1 MSWIS
6 IVFLKEK
13 TSKIA
18 SSNCS
23 LLSSENEKKKNLL
36 RNCTTGAKKAVVMF
50 NFFKT
55 LTAYLIWVSHFGLR
69 QRKRIVT
76 LQTLERNRQTS
87 HITYLM
93 LVFFD

>member
-1 MSWIS
+1 MSWIG
-6 IVFLKEK
+6 IVFFKEK

-23 LLSSENEKKKNLL
+23 LLSSENEKKNLL
-36 RNCTTGAKKAVVMF
+36 RNCTTGAKKAVAMF

-69 QRKRIVT
+69 QRKREVT
-76 LQTLERNRQTS
+76 LQTLERNR
-87 HITYLM
+87 
-93 LVFFD
+93 